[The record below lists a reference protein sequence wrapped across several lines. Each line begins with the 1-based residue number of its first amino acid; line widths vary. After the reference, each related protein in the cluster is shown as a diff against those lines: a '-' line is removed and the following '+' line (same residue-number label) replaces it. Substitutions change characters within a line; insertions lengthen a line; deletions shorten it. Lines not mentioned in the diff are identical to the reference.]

1 MDAALRATAVAAAIV
16 VVVLLCFIPS
26 STNDFWLHAAIG
38 RIIWTGGEIPRTALF
53 PFTEAAAAA
62 FHAQEWLA
70 SVAFYLLHEG
80 LGGDRLIFVNGA
92 LGFILFGLAWRLSY
106 RVSASFNAS
115 LLVAVA
121 ALVAANY
128 RHDLRPELFALIF
141 ALGVLSLLVEFRAGG
156 KWRYL
161 MGCAPLALL
170 WANSH
175 GSFPAALALAASFGA
190 GAALEARGNRLRA
203 ALPYLGCGALMA
215 LAMLVN
221 PFGAEV
227 FRFAWNVENAAQH
240 IDEWMPTL
248 SGAFVGSRGFWAFV
262 IFCAAGAALLAFGW
276 RHVPAAGWL
285 VLLAFGG
292 LALHTQRYIALF
304 AFVSIYPLSAAAGAA
319 ARKLD
324 ASRVARGAALALL
337 AAGAALLVRH
347 GNLYGGYAYFVES
360 RNFSGALIDYIE
372 ARKFEGNVLNSH
384 ALGAELVYRFY
395 PRLRPA
401 IDSRIDVYGKEYFEY
416 LQSVQKDP
424 QMLKQFIERYRVRYI
439 LLLWPEFE
447 QGPRGMPH
455 LQDEGWRIV
464 FADHK
469 MVMLERQ

>member
-1 MDAALRATAVAAAIV
+1 VDAALRAAAVAAAIV

-26 STNDFWLHAAIG
+26 SNDAFWLHAAIG
-38 RIIWTGGEIPRTALF
+38 RIIWTGGEIPRTALV
-53 PFTEAAAAA
+53 PFTEAAAFA

-80 LGGDRLIFVNGA
+80 LRGERLILVNGA
-92 LGFILFGLAWRLSY
+92 LGFILFGLAWRLSW

-115 LLVAVA
+115 LLIAVA
-121 ALVAANY
+121 ALAAANY

-156 KWRYL
+156 RWRCL
-161 MGCAPLALL
+161 AGCAPLALL

-175 GSFPAALALAASFGA
+175 GSFPAALVLAVSFGA
-190 GAALEARGNRLRA
+190 GAALEASGNRLRA
-203 ALPYLGCGALMA
+203 ALPYLGCCALMA

-227 FRFAWNVENAAQH
+227 FRFAWNVGNAAF
-240 IDEWMPTL
+240 I
-248 SGAFVGSRGFWAFV
+248 GARGFWAFV
-262 IFCAAGAALLAFGW
+262 IFSAAGAALLAFGW
-276 RHVPAAGWL
+276 RRVPAAGWL

-292 LALHTQRYIALF
+292 LALQAPGHMALF
-304 AFVSIYPLSAAAGAA
+304 AFVSIYPVSAAAGAA
-319 ARKLD
+319 ARSLD

-337 AAGAALLVRH
+337 VAGAALLVRH
-347 GNLYGGYAYFVES
+347 GNLYGGYAYSVAS

-372 ARKFEGNVLNSH
+372 TRKFEGNVLNSS
-384 ALGAELVYRFY
+384 AMGAELVYRFY

-401 IDSRIDVYGKEYFEY
+401 IDSRTDVYGNEYFEY
-416 LQSVQKDP
+416 LQNVQKDP

-439 LLLWPEFE
+439 LLLWGEFE
-447 QGPRGMPH
+447 QGIRGMPH